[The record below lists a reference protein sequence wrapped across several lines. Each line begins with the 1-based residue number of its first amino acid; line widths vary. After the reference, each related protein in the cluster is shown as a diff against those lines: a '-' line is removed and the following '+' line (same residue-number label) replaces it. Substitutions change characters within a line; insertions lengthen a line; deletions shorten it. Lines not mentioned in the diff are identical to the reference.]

1 VRIFHNVKLVIDLV
15 NAESIVIEAGCYLLS
30 VGRKDI
36 FNVLDSD
43 PDLMPC
49 LDYERVVGLEEWV
62 PTYTKDDNFL
72 KNIDKG
78 ACVIP
83 STSES
88 GLKINTKDFNK
99 ISINNTA
106 SSNTT
111 PEYDIAVSHPTT
123 TSDEDPIFDPYRVAP
138 NGVEAPRN
146 LIELFPPL
154 QPPTFYSF
162 SQIEPDDSS
171 PHGQLN
177 ELLSQAMIDP
187 LL

>member
-1 VRIFHNVKLVIDLV
+1 VRIFHNVKFVIDLV
-15 NAESIVIEAGCYLLS
+15 GAESLVIEAGCYLLS

-43 PDLMPC
+43 PELMPC

-72 KNIDKG
+72 KNIDTSTY
-78 ACVIP
+78 VIP
-83 STSES
+83 SNPES
-88 GLKINTKDFNK
+88 GLKINTKDFDK
-99 ISINNTA
+99 MSINNPN

-123 TSDEDPIFDPYRVAP
+123 TSNEDPIFYPQLSP
-138 NGVEAPRN
+138 NGGEAPRN

-154 QPPTFYSF
+154 QPPAFYSF
-162 SQIEPDDSS
+162 SQIEPDNSS
-171 PHGQLN
+171 PHGPLN